1 MRITTLCVA
10 GSARDV
16 FIFFYEW
23 RELPFPSCFSRLP
36 SCVST
41 RVGQQG
47 KDGRQDDFPL
57 YAEQDRGL
65 RLVSSFC
72 SNTSSPPTLP
82 RKSVTMI
89 PTSHRKVVLISLD
102 NSLLMV
108 TISLFYRIYFTAHEI
123 YFLAHDIHFPLMVF
137 ISLLMASMR
146 FKISR

>member
-16 FIFFYEW
+16 FIFFLEW
-23 RELPFPSCFSRLP
+23 RGLTTAHSLLLLPSPVLYLWARGIALPAFEQADAICTPFVPFVPSVAKIP

-65 RLVSSFC
+65 RLVRSFC
-72 SNTSSPPTLP
+72 SNTSS
-82 RKSVTMI
+82 
-89 PTSHRKVVLISLD
+89 
-102 NSLLMV
+102 LLHCPEK
-108 TISLFYRIYFTAHEI
+108 A
-123 YFLAHDIHFPLMVF
+123 
-137 ISLLMASMR
+137 
-146 FKISR
+146 